1 MEKIAIAIIKKWLRK
16 GNMARC
22 MRDVLPNAGLN
33 FEEREKVAKIVHSVV
48 RWKRWYDYI
57 MDYYEIEK
65 SAANYFKIAA
75 GEIKINEKEVEHSIP
90 SEKFIAIRYSFS
102 DFLAEFLRDKPD
114 FVTHLNKE
122 AKTTLCVN
130 LNKADR
136 KKAMEMLE
144 KEGIK
149 AHEGSIETA
158 IIAESKAR
166 YSNLVKNGYVHVQD
180 ESSQLIAKITTIHG
194 RKILDYCA
202 GNGGKTLAMAS
213 ITKNNA
219 AIYVHDIDE
228 KRIKTLKKR
237 ALRHDAKIKT
247 HSSREKYEVVLVDAP
262 CTGVGA
268 ARRNPEA
275 KYVDGVNDFP
285 EKQKKIINE
294 AWNFVEKDGYLIYS
308 ICSFLPMEAEAIE
321 TIDGMD
327 VELKEGGLRK
337 YENGYITWLP
347 EGDILFIS
355 VRKKSA

>member
-1 MEKIAIAIIKKWLRK
+1 MERVAIAIIKKWLRK

-22 MRDVLPNAGLN
+22 MRDVLPNSGLN
-33 FEEREKVAKIVHSVV
+33 FDEREEVAKIVHSVV

-57 MDYYEIEK
+57 MSYYGMEK
-65 SAANYFKIAA
+65 NAANYLKIAA
-75 GEIKINEKEVEHSIP
+75 GEIKINEKEAEDSIP
-90 SEKFIAIRYSFS
+90 SEKFVAVRQSFS
-102 DFLAEFLRDKPD
+102 DFLAEFLKDKAD
-114 FVTHLNKE
+114 FVAHLNEE
-122 AKTTLCVN
+122 AKTALCVN
-130 LNKADR
+130 LNKVDR
-136 KKAMEMLE
+136 KEAMEMLE

-149 AHEGSIETA
+149 AYEGSIETA

-166 YSNLVKNGYVHVQD
+166 YSNLVKKGYAHVQD
-180 ESSQLIAKITTIHG
+180 ESSQLIAKITTMHG

-202 GNGGKTLAMAS
+202 GNGGKTLAMTS

-247 HSSREKYEVVLVDAP
+247 HSGEEKYEVVLVDAP
-262 CTGVGA
+262 CTGIGA

-285 EKQKKIINE
+285 EKQKKIVNE

-308 ICSFLPMEAEAIE
+308 ICSFLPEETKSIE
-321 TIDGMD
+321 TIDGIP
-327 VELKEGGLRK
+327 VELNDERLRE